1 MREKYSAYG
10 LLGFDSSHDPFK
22 EYLVDLANDGDFN
35 SEDQAGNVDEL
46 GYYAVRMGNN
56 VVFWDHMG
64 FAYREKLEGIYRCSS
79 LDVWFEDRFDVD
91 LDAYYE
97 SLEVG

>member
-1 MREKYSAYG
+1 MREKYSAWG

-22 EYLVDLANDGDFN
+22 EYLVDLVNDGLDFN

-56 VVFWDHMG
+56 VVFWDTWG
-64 FAYREKLEGIYRCSS
+64 FTYREKLEGIYRCSS
-79 LDVWFEDRFDVD
+79 LEVWFEDRFDVD
-91 LDAYYE
+91 LDAYDE
-97 SLEVG
+97 SLEV

>member
-1 MREKYSAYG
+1 MREKDSAWV

-22 EYLVDLANDGDFN
+22 EYLVDLANDGDFM

-56 VVFWDHMG
+56 VVFWDSLG
-64 FAYREKLEGIYRCSS
+64 FTYREKLEGIYRCSC
-79 LDVWFEDRFDVD
+79 LDVWFSDRFDVD

-97 SLEVG
+97 SLEVR

>member
-1 MREKYSAYG
+1 MREKYSAWG

-22 EYLVDLANDGDFN
+22 EYLVDLANDGGGD
-35 SEDQAGNVDEL
+35 ECCGDVDEL
-46 GYYAVRMGNN
+46 RYYAVRMGNN

-64 FAYREKLEGIYRCSS
+64 FAYREKLEGIYRCSC

-97 SLEVG
+97 SLEV